1 MVSLIIKL
9 VQWRINGL
17 SEHKFIFVAKSTMRR
32 EANREA
38 RFVEIFFLTIKIT
51 LYPDIQQVIEYGELM
66 DFCRSGLGY

>member
-38 RFVEIFFLTIKIT
+38 RFVEIFF
-51 LYPDIQQVIEYGELM
+51 PDYQDHPL
-66 DFCRSGLGY
+66 S